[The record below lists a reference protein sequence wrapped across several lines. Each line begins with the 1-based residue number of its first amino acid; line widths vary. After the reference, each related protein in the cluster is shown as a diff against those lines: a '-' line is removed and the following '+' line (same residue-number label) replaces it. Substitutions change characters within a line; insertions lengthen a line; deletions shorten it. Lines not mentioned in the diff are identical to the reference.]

1 VSEIHHDKIQE
12 LKVRAE
18 YFEDL
23 VFTLKSRFD
32 VLDRER
38 DSLKQQLAKAK
49 CECDEWRSRC
59 ESLESTWLSAQVEA
73 AAMRQV
79 LEVTLKACRAAR
91 EALYGVI
98 GLVDES
104 RGVIGWHLS
113 GNEAPW
119 SEFNYPT
126 ELVEVVEQ
134 LNKCLPEAITRE
146 ALLITPD
153 SVTEQ
158 TEERLP
164 TVEETAGILR
174 GVKTA
179 YEQRKEDEIYARIG
193 RAVEE
198 WLEEVQGWLAHAVY
212 GNAQPHSLIVELAD
226 IIAKAREGAKD
237 A

>member
-1 VSEIHHDKIQE
+1 MSEKRDIAKE
-12 LKVRAE
+12 LCEKATPGERVAFIDPAE
-18 YFEDL
+18 
-23 VFTLKSRFD
+23 
-32 VLDRER
+32 
-38 DSLKQQLAKAK
+38 LA
-49 CECDEWRSRC
+49 E
-59 ESLESTWLSAQVEA
+59 LE
-73 AAMRQV
+73 
-79 LEVTLKACRAAR
+79 KRAAR
-91 EALYGVI
+91 VPELEQMIAKK
-98 GLVDES
+98 DE
-104 RGVIGWHLS
+104 VLTKILL
-113 GNEAPW
+113 EC
-119 SEFNYPT
+119 
-126 ELVEVVEQ
+126 LKEVQ
-134 LNKCLPEAITRE
+134 SITRE

-226 IIAKAREGAKD
+226 IIAKAREGEKHG
-237 A
+237 